1 MAEPSDRQ
9 IIELAKASGIVTGE
23 NMARGDD
30 YLFRSLGT
38 PNNVFGRDLIDFAR
52 AVRSFQSPCANCEHP
67 TLCTDFPDQ
76 HRTCRVDAAG
86 APAPDPQTFPHQTPS
101 AQPQPSD
108 QGEK

>member
-38 PNNVFGRDLIDFAR
+38 PTNVFGRHLIEFAR
-52 AVRSFQSPCANCEHP
+52 AVRAFQPPCADCEHP
-67 TLCTDFPDQ
+67 TLCADFPDQ
-76 HRTCRVDAAG
+76 HRTCGV
-86 APAPDPQTFPHQTPS
+86 
-101 AQPQPSD
+101 
-108 QGEK
+108 GEVPRG